1 MAAARESLQLF
12 TNRYT
17 GAIDNYL
24 QVIIALTMA
33 LTIALRNERN
43 TIAIVRCQV
52 NASLPLIKDS
62 GEAGMFS
69 RCRP

>member
-1 MAAARESLQLF
+1 VAAARESLQLF

-24 QVIIALTMA
+24 QVIIA

-69 RCRP
+69 RLS

>member
-24 QVIIALTMA
+24 QVIIA